1 MLLRDMVSGW
11 VMDFHHKAATR
22 SFPPPPPPSDDST
35 DSASLVSDM
44 SLGQS
49 GAEET
54 IDHQERR
61 SKRKAGDSVE
71 AVSHNNRLTSG
82 GTPRHTPFYQR
93 PLEPPQRNR
102 GLVDRGVTVFSPG
115 PDMAALLM
123 VEYLWS
129 GQHANHVAP
138 SLLSPTSVTWALPR
152 SVLNRAFRA
161 TMLSSHVY
169 DCLLR
174 PPWLNG
180 GLEFFFLQDLIT
192 FVNGCGW
199 AGKLQQVGPPLP
211 PPSLPSPPLLN
222 HAVCISL
229 SLSVTRCGGVQ

>member
-1 MLLRDMVSGW
+1 
-11 VMDFHHKAATR
+11 
-22 SFPPPPPPSDDST
+22 
-35 DSASLVSDM
+35 
-44 SLGQS
+44 
-49 GAEET
+49 
-54 IDHQERR
+54 
-61 SKRKAGDSVE
+61 
-71 AVSHNNRLTSG
+71 
-82 GTPRHTPFYQR
+82 
-93 PLEPPQRNR
+93 
-102 GLVDRGVTVFSPG
+102 
-115 PDMAALLM
+115 M

-161 TMLSSHVY
+161 TVLSKNVY

-211 PPSLPSPPLLN
+211 SLLPSLLSPSLSQSRYVCSFLRVCGGIGRAELLGHALVGPPSPRPSRCHVPARRTLPARHHHQHPSRLRHVRLQHSSLMHTASGRTPLALMCGPSSMLHGSYPHFSPPARLCVR
-222 HAVCISL
+222 VCAACRAPS
-229 SLSVTRCGGVQ
+229 TWR